1 MYIENKTQ
9 EQKILDLL
17 KENLGNW
24 VALPNIIRLWIAQ
37 YNARIWSLRKK
48 WNYIENKIETARVG
62 NESRKYTFFRL
73 LINKNDT

>member
-24 VALPNIIRLWIAQ
+24 VALPNIIRL
-37 YNARIWSLRKK
+37 
-48 WNYIENKIETARVG
+48 
-62 NESRKYTFFRL
+62 
-73 LINKNDT
+73 